1 MSPTPLDRL
10 LRPIKR
16 FAALDISGG
25 ILLISCTVIA
35 LLWAN
40 SPWHDSYHDVWETQ
54 VGFAIAG
61 LDMKMSLHHWI
72 NDGLMALF
80 FLVVGL
86 EIKRELL
93 IGELSTFKAAALPVA
108 AAVGGMLLPA
118 AIFYGVNQGTEAAAG
133 WGIPTATDIAFAL
146 GVLSLLGKRVPV
158 SLKLFLTA
166 LAVVDDLG
174 AVLVIAF
181 FYTSEVKLWALGAAG
196 GVCASMLALN
206 RMGLRNVGIYGLLGL
221 ALWGLV
227 MASGVH
233 ATIAGV
239 LTAVAIPSTK
249 YLVDSDHLPLQGR
262 LTLSELIQGEHDHAH
277 IGHTL
282 HQTESPMHR
291 VEHALLPYID
301 FLIMPIFALANA
313 GLTLHGSPAEALA
326 SNVGMGV
333 MLGLFV
339 GKQVGVFSASWIAV
353 KTGLAE
359 LPKGLSWGQ
368 IYGAALL
375 AGIGFTMSLF
385 VTGLAFSEPG
395 TVDQAKLGILGASL
409 LSAFAGAGVLIYQ
422 SGKVQVEVGLP
433 ENEVMVP
440 LDELPANVPMAGAEE
455 QAAEEQAA

>member
-10 LRPIKR
+10 LKPIKR

-25 ILLISCTVIA
+25 ILLITCTIVA
-35 LLWAN
+35 LVWAN
-40 SPWHDSYHDVWETQ
+40 SPWHDSYHHVWETQ

-93 IGELSTFKAAALPVA
+93 VGELSTFKAAALPVA
-108 AAVGGMLLPA
+108 AAAGGMLLPA
-118 AIFYGVNQGTEAAAG
+118 AIYYGVNQGTEAAAG

-181 FYTSEVKLWALGAAG
+181 FYTAEVKLWALAAAG
-196 GVCASMLALN
+196 GVFASMIALN
-206 RMGLRNVGIYGLLGL
+206 RMGLRNVRVYGLLGV
-221 ALWGLV
+221 ALWGFL

-233 ATIAGV
+233 ATLAGV
-239 LTAVAIPSTK
+239 LTAIAIPSTK
-249 YLVDSDHLPLQGR
+249 YLVDSDHLPMQGH
-262 LTLSELIQGEHDHAH
+262 LTLRELVQGEFDHAH
-277 IGHTL
+277 LGHEL

-301 FLIMPIFALANA
+301 FLIMPVFALANA
-313 GLTLHGSPAEALA
+313 GLTLHGSPTEALA

-339 GKQVGVFSASWIAV
+339 GKQVGVFSASWLAV
-353 KTGLAE
+353 KTGIAE
-359 LPKGLSWGQ
+359 LPKGLRWGQ

-385 VTGLAFSEPG
+385 VTGLAFADSG
-395 TVDQAKLGILGASL
+395 TVDQSKLGILGASL
-409 LSAFAGAGVLIYQ
+409 LSAFAGAGVLIWQ
-422 SGKVQVEVGLP
+422 SRKVQAEDQIP
-433 ENEVMVP
+433 ENQVMAP
-440 LDELPANVPMAGAEE
+440 QAENPANAPMEGAEE
-455 QAAEEQAA
+455 EAA

>member
-1 MSPTPLDRL
+1 MTPTPLDRL
-10 LRPIKR
+10 LKPIKR

-25 ILLISCTVIA
+25 ILLITCTVIA
-35 LLWAN
+35 LVWAN
-40 SPWHDSYHDVWETQ
+40 SPWHDSYHHVWETP
-54 VGFAIAG
+54 VGLAIAG
-61 LDMKMSLHHWI
+61 FEMKMSLHHWI

-93 IGELSTFKAAALPVA
+93 VGELSSFKAATLPVA
-108 AAVGGMLLPA
+108 AAAGGMLLPA
-118 AIFYGVNQGTEAAAG
+118 ALYYGVNQGSEAAGG

-181 FYTSEVKLWALGAAG
+181 FYTAEVKLWALGAAG
-196 GVCASMLALN
+196 GVFGAMLVLN
-206 RMGLRNVGIYGLLGL
+206 LTGLRNVGAYGLLGL
-221 ALWGLV
+221 ALWGFL

-233 ATIAGV
+233 ATLAGV
-239 LTAVAIPSTK
+239 LTAIAIPSTQ
-249 YLVDSDHLPLQGR
+249 YLVDSDHLPMQGH
-262 LTLSELIQGEHDHAH
+262 LTLRELIQGEHDHAH
-277 IGHTL
+277 VGHAL

-313 GLTLHGSPAEALA
+313 GLTLHGSPTEALA

-339 GKQVGVFSASWIAV
+339 GKQLGVFSASWLAV

-359 LPKGLSWGQ
+359 LPKGLRWGQ

-385 VTGLAFSEPG
+385 VTGLAFSDAG

-409 LSAFAGAGVLIYQ
+409 LSAMAGAGVLLYQ
-422 SGKVQVEVGLP
+422 SRKQDQDRQLP
-433 ENEVMVP
+433 ENEVSEPV
-440 LDELPANVPMAGAEE
+440 AE
-455 QAAEEQAA
+455 QAANAPMADAEEEAA